1 MFEAELE
8 LEKKESSVIPLL
20 LVLVLAGLII
30 GGIGGV
36 VYMVVQ
42 TKRGLPEQDVAT
54 IVSKQLQEE
63 GPAKTRF
70 YTGLVKQSAGEKVLD
85 PHYKLLEKIG
95 IIDFKLQKDKYSAK
109 VTLTPEGEK
118 KITALGAKVTPPE
131 KSGDD
136 TQYVVP
142 LAERKLVAIT
152 QIKMDGPNRA
162 IVEYTWKWSPNEL
175 GQSFDASGSVV
186 KGFGTYER
194 MALIEKYGA
203 AFYNADPA
211 KHSVLLVKKS
221 TGWEIAQ

>member
-1 MFEAELE
+1 MFEAEIE
-8 LEKKESSVIPLL
+8 LEKKESSIVPLL

-54 IVSKQLQEE
+54 IVSKQLKDE

-85 PHYKLLEKIG
+85 PHYKLLEKVG

-118 KITALGAKVTPPE
+118 KMTAFGARVTPPE
-131 KSGDD
+131 KPTDD
-136 TQYVVP
+136 TEYVVP
-142 LAERKLVAIT
+142 LAERQLVAIT

-162 IVEYTWKWSPNEL
+162 TVEYTWKWNPNEL
-175 GQSFDASGSVV
+175 GQSFDAAGSLV

-194 MALIEKYGA
+194 MALIDKYGA
-203 AFYNADPA
+203 AFYNADPVKA
-211 KHSVLLVKKS
+211 STLLVKKS
-221 TGWEIAQ
+221 TGWEVAQ

>member
-1 MFEAELE
+1 MFEAEIE
-8 LEKKESSVIPLL
+8 MEKKESSIIPLL
-20 LVLVLAGLII
+20 LVLVLAGLILS
-30 GGIGGV
+30 GVGGV
-36 VYMVVQ
+36 VWMVVQ
-42 TKRGLPEQDVAT
+42 TKKGLPEQDVAA
-54 IVSKQLQEE
+54 IISRQLQEE
-63 GPAKTRF
+63 GPAKTHF

-85 PHYKLLEKIG
+85 PHYKLLEKVG

-118 KITALGAKVTPPE
+118 KMTALSAKVTPPE
-131 KSGDD
+131 NKDGD

-162 IVEYTWKWSPNEL
+162 YIEYTWKWEPNEL
-175 GQSFDASGSVV
+175 GKSFDASGSVV

-194 MALIEKYGA
+194 MALIDKYGA

-211 KHSVLLVKKS
+211 KHTVLIVKKDK
-221 TGWEIAQ
+221 GWEVAQ